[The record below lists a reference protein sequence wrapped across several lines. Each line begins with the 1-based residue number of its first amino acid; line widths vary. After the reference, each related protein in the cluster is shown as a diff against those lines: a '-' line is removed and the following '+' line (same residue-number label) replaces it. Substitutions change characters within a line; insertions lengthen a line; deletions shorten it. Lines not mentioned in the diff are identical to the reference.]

1 MRIGHGYDVHRLV
14 SGRALILGGVTI
26 PYERG
31 WTAIPTRM
39 CSSMPSWTRCSARR
53 PWATSASS
61 SRTTTTAISA
71 RTAWSCCARSA
82 AGLKGPDTASATSM
96 RPSSP
101 SGQSSRRISTDAPE
115 YRGRTA
121 YRSWER
127 QRQGNDGGAPRL
139 HRLRRG
145 DRRPCRLS
153 DRIVNGAA
161 AGFISLQPRF
171 SGRQNADRSSRV
183 ACCAC
188 RRAFL
193 PHHP

>member
-26 PYERG
+26 PYEKGLDGHSDADVLVHAVMDALLGAAAMGDIGKLFPDNDDRYLG
-31 WTAIPTRM
+31 AD
-39 CSSMPSWTRCSARR
+39 SMELLREV
-53 PWATSASS
+53 
-61 SRTTTTAISA
+61 
-71 RTAWSCCARSA
+71 
-82 AGLKGPDTASATSM
+82 
-96 RPSSP
+96 
-101 SGQSSRRISTDAPE
+101 SRRLEGAGYQPRCDHHRPAAKARAAYRADAPE

-121 YRSWER
+121 YRSWEH

-161 AGFISLQPRF
+161 ACFISLQPRF
-171 SGRQNADRSSRV
+171 SGRQNADRSRRV

-188 RRAFL
+188 RR
-193 PHHP
+193 